1 VATVNMNREMKR
13 RLQRQGQVGA
23 DGTPASARR
32 ERPPRPAPKPTSQRT
47 SPAEFAR
54 EVRGE
59 LRKIAWPTRQET
71 INYSTIVLVTLVV
84 LGTLIF
90 FLDLIFGKFSLFLFK

>member
-1 VATVNMNREMKR
+1 MNRHTKR
-13 RLQRQGQVGA
+13 MMQRQGQVGA

-32 ERPPRPAPKPTSQRT
+32 ERPPRPAPKPASQRT
-47 SPAEFAR
+47 TPAEFAR

-59 LRKIAWPTRQET
+59 LRKIAWPTRAET

-84 LGTLIF
+84 VGVLIF
-90 FLDLIFGKFSLFLFK
+90 FLDLAFGKFTLFLFK

>member
-1 VATVNMNREMKR
+1 MNREMKR
-13 RLQRQGQVGA
+13 RLQRQGQVGD

-32 ERPPRPAPKPTSQRT
+32 ERAPRPAPKPASQRT

-59 LRKIAWPTRQET
+59 LRKIAWPTRAET
-71 INYSTIVLVTLVV
+71 INYSTIVFITLAV
-84 LGTLIF
+84 LMTLIF
-90 FLDLIFGKFSLFLFK
+90 VLDYIFGKFTLFLFK